1 MTNKV
6 KSNIQNRL
14 DIIYNKMFHHASTS
28 GTVIYCG
35 LCKNTKISY
44 GKECLICK

>member
-1 MTNKV
+1 MTNIENRNMKKIDKIV
-6 KSNIQNRL
+6 KEMI
-14 DIIYNKMFHHASTS
+14 DHANNA